1 MSIVDDFE
9 LDEDL
14 VLRARAIRERHYRR
28 RSRAAQSGRHLPTTT
43 ELLRGMPFLSG
54 HVLTDAKAWAER
66 LEVTLS
72 AKVGSRVIK
81 ALQALTVPCS
91 ADTFLKT
98 AHVLESTQG
107 LHRYTDDTDAALRCR
122 IYAAGLGSIDAARQ
136 IAQYTANRTYKRLDN
151 EDEVRERMITAMIG
165 WTIVASDHQVVA
177 ETRLIRRDNLCARA
191 LTIGEKLTQEIAQ
204 GQKTAAEVDGFEQRE
219 STRSKIIELVQ
230 SSNGNC
236 IGTAATPAGGTD
248 QHERCLVIREL
259 SGIENIQAGRE
270 AIKSFEEIAGKELPL
285 VPVPDLTAVRR
296 ELLAEF
302 PNACK
307 AIDVL
312 LSELVGRA
320 SVQFSPVLILGPAGI
335 GKSRFSLRIFEVL
348 GVPAHRYSC
357 DGTSDNSFAGTPRR
371 WSTGEASVPLELI
384 RRRRIANPG
393 VVLDEIEKAGG
404 HRRGSGGCLH
414 DALHGLLEPETAAT
428 YADSYLGASANLSCV
443 NYIAIAN
450 SLQGL
455 STPLLDRFRVVEYPA
470 PTREHVPILA
480 PRLLVDACKHK
491 GLDPRW
497 IEPLTSS
504 ELDLIARTWDGG
516 SLRKLGRIINAITEA
531 RTAFAT
537 KH

>member
-1 MSIVDDFE
+1 MNIVDDFE

-14 VLRARAIRERHYRR
+14 VLQARAIRERHYRR

-66 LEVTLS
+66 LEVSLP
-72 AKVGSRVIK
+72 AKVGNKVIK

-98 AHVLESTQG
+98 AQVLESTQG
-107 LHRYTDDTDAALRCR
+107 LHRYIDDTDAALRCR

-151 EDEVRERMITAMIG
+151 EDEVRERMITAMMG
-165 WTIVASDHQVVA
+165 WTIVAFDYQVAA
-177 ETRLIRRDNLCARA
+177 ETRLIRRDNLCVRA

-204 GQKTAAEVDGFEQRE
+204 GQKTAAEVARFEERK
-219 STRSKIIELVQ
+219 STKSKIAELVQ
-230 SSNGNC
+230 SSNWNR
-236 IGTAATPAGGTD
+236 ISTAATPAGDTD
-248 QHERCLVIREL
+248 KRERCLVIREL
-259 SGIENIQAGRE
+259 GGIENTQAGRE
-270 AIKSFEEIAGKELPL
+270 AKKAFEEIVGKEIPL
-285 VPVPDLTAVRR
+285 VPVPDLTAARR

-404 HRRGSGGCLH
+404 HRRGSGGYLH
-414 DALHGLLEPETAAT
+414 DALHGFLEPETAAT
-428 YADSYLGASANLSCV
+428 YADSYLGAPANLSCV
-443 NYIAIAN
+443 NYIAVAN
-450 SLQGL
+450 DVRGVP
-455 STPLLDRFRVVEYPA
+455 TTLLDRFHVVEYQRPSLDHL
-470 PTREHVPILA
+470 PMLA
-480 PRLLVDACKHK
+480 PRLLGDALKSRK
-491 GLDPRW
+491 MDPRW
-497 IEPLTSS
+497 TEPLTAE
-504 ELDLIARTWDGG
+504 ELESIAGVWKGG
-516 SLRKLGRIINAITEA
+516 SLRKLSRIISAVLDA
-531 RTAFAT
+531 RTT
-537 KH
+537 RITRH